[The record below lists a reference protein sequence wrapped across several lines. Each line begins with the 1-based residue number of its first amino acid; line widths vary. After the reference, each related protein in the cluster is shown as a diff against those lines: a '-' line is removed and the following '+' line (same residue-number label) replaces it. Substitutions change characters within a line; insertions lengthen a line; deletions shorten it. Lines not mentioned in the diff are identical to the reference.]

1 MDTDHIWTAV
11 DDERRSLHRLLG
23 QLMPP
28 QWRHPSLCDGWQ
40 IRDVVAHIVLS
51 ADATVARIAVNLL
64 RARGNVNRMA
74 RDTAIRHAR
83 ARADERLLHEL
94 NLTVGSRFTAVGTTP
109 IDRLLDLL
117 VHGQDIALALGIE
130 HPMPTAPAQAA
141 LERIWHPRFPFRAS
155 TRLAGLHLHATD
167 TGWNAGTGSLV
178 EAPVSAL
185 LLLATGRTSAA
196 LPQLSGDGAEL
207 LRNRQAR

>member
-1 MDTDHIWTAV
+1 MNTDNIWAAV

-23 QLMPP
+23 QLTRP
-28 QWRHPSLCDGWQ
+28 QWRHPSLCEGWQ
-40 IRDVVAHIVLS
+40 VRDVVAHIVLS
-51 ADATVARIAVNLL
+51 SDATLARIALNLL
-64 RARGNVNRMA
+64 RARGDFNRMS

-83 ARADERLLHEL
+83 TREDDRLLHEL

-117 VHGQDIALALGIE
+117 VHGQDIAVALGIT
-130 HPMPTAPAQAA
+130 HPMPTAAAQAS

-167 TGWNAGTGSLV
+167 TGWTAGTGSLV

-196 LPQLSGDGAEL
+196 LPQLGGDGAEL